1 MSRTFAA
8 LSRALIRGVT
18 APMSSRQR
26 NRTVARL
33 IESLEIDSI
42 AVIDCAR
49 GQLRMHAL
57 RSAHCASTVAR
68 FFTDEPETLAY
79 IDTFADGGVFLDI
92 GANIGIYTLYA
103 ALNPALQ
110 VVAVEPNGIN
120 FGLLVEHL
128 ALNPVTQG
136 VTPLCIALAAHSG
149 LEQLHMRQ
157 VGAGVGGAALGGA
170 FADQR
175 DEPPSYSQTVIT
187 YALDD
192 LVGTLGLPVPRY
204 IKMDVDGTEQDILT
218 GARRTLPQVESLL
231 MEVEHR
237 SPAAIERELEGPLR
251 ELGFIEDERARASG
265 SGRNRLYRNASWAAV
280 RANAAATTVNGTTLE
295 PPGA

>member
-1 MSRTFAA
+1 MFAA
-8 LSRALIRGVT
+8 LSLALVRGVT
-18 APMSSRQR
+18 APMSARQR

-33 IESLEIDSI
+33 IESLESDSI
-42 AVIDCAR
+42 AVIDCPR

-68 FFTDEPETLAY
+68 FFSDEPETLAY
-79 IDTFADGGVFLDI
+79 IDTFADGAVFLDV

-103 ALNPALQ
+103 ALNPALK

-128 ALNPVTQG
+128 ALNPLARHVI
-136 VTPLCIALAAHSG
+136 PLCIALATHSG

-157 VGAGVGGAALGGA
+157 VGAGVGGAALGAA
-170 FADQR
+170 FAVQR
-175 DEPPSYSQTVIT
+175 SEPPSYSQTVMT

-192 LVGTLGLPVPRY
+192 LVTTLGLPVPRY
-204 IKMDVDGTEQDILT
+204 IKMDVDGTEQDILA

-237 SPAAIERELEGPLR
+237 SPATIESELEGPLR
-251 ELGFIEDERARASG
+251 ELGFVEDAHVRASG
-265 SGRNRLYRNASWAAV
+265 SGRNRLYRNTSWAAA
-280 RANAAATTVNGTTLE
+280 RADATAVTT
-295 PPGA
+295 GAPVTEAPTA